1 MLKKSNFFER
11 VCALFKLEFDYDQ
24 RQVAFNKSTFS
35 IREVKYTDIKK
46 LIAIERE
53 AYHGD
58 VPWGRSAFLEE
69 MNGPHPIL
77 YILAEQ
83 DNKVVGFLGVR
94 FVATDGHITNVA
106 VLNKYQNQGIGR
118 FFIEEAIRVAK
129 ERNYLTLSL
138 EVRISNLDA
147 QRLYRRLGF
156 VSQRVKPN
164 YYRSNNEDA
173 LDMLLTLEE

>member
-1 MLKKSNFFER
+1 MSRKSSFFER
-11 VCALFKLEFDYDQ
+11 VWALFKLGSGYGERD
-24 RQVAFNKSTFS
+24 VAIKEATFS

-46 LIAIERE
+46 LIAIERD

-69 MNGPHPIL
+69 LNGPHPVL

-83 DNKVVGFLGVR
+83 DQKVVGFMGVR
-94 FVATDGHITNVA
+94 FEKTDGHITNVA
-106 VLNKYQNQGIGR
+106 VLNEYQNQGIGR
-118 FFIEEAIRVAK
+118 FFIEEAVRVAK
-129 ERNYLTLSL
+129 EKQYATLSL
-138 EVRISNLDA
+138 EVRISNVDA